1 MVQIIEEEMP
11 EKELRSPREISETV
25 IKVEDNSKMPINQ
38 LDIIFH
44 VPDGIDSMKKSIRKK
59 VLKNWKK
66 KIDYY
71 YTHLDKFPSGFED
84 L

>member
-11 EKELRSPREISETV
+11 EKELISPKEISEAV
-25 IKVEDNSKMPINQ
+25 IKVVDNNKMPINQ
-38 LDIIFH
+38 INLIFH
-44 VPDGIDSMKKSIRKK
+44 VPDGLDSMKKNTRKK